1 MNEIE
6 LTLTGK
12 MEMRDFIEL
21 LQSNSR
27 VQQDVRN
34 LIPAEAVNNEAHPIW
49 KFIAFPTLARY
60 DFDLYLLIVKMFK
73 FDNSIPD
80 NLNIWGTLKATY
92 RYLKP
97 ELELTTK
104 YSDAFD
110 VYLTAVMD
118 CFDGPEVESLVLQI
132 IEKACIHK
140 TKKKRIEQAKNE
152 IRALFH
158 VVDNNRPRWIQGPEW
173 PMGKHSPMKY
183 ISKKRKGE
191 VVLYTFQDVDTAEIR
206 VVEQFY

>member
-12 MEMRDFIEL
+12 MEMQDFIEL
-21 LQSNSR
+21 LQSDSR
-27 VQQDVRN
+27 IQQDVRN
-34 LIPAEAVNNEAHPIW
+34 LIPTDAVNNESHPIW

-60 DFDLYLLIVKMFK
+60 DFDLYLWIVKMFK

-80 NLNIWGTLKATY
+80 NLNIWGTLEATY

-97 ELELTTK
+97 ELKLTTK
-104 YSDAFD
+104 YTDAFD

-118 CFDGPEVESLVLQI
+118 CFDGPEVEPLVLQI
-132 IEKACIHK
+132 IEKACIHT

-173 PMGKHSPMKY
+173 PMGKHSPMQY
-183 ISKKRKGE
+183 VSKKRRGE
-191 VVLYTFQDVDTAEIR
+191 VVLYSFQDVDTAEIR
-206 VVEQFY
+206 IVEQFY